1 VNASL
6 DLTPLA
12 LSLRLAAVTA
22 VILLVLGTPLAWW
35 LAQGRSRTRLV
46 VESLVVLPVVL
57 PPTVLGFYLLQLL
70 GLNGPFAWLWSL
82 LGTQLVF
89 TFAGLV
95 IGSVVFS
102 LPFVV
107 YPLKNVFEKVP
118 RAQLE
123 VAATLGAGS
132 LDRFFSVAVP
142 ASLSGFLAAA
152 VLAFAH
158 TLGEFGVVLMLG
170 GNIPGETQV
179 LSIAIYNHVERL
191 EYSAAHVLS
200 AGLVAMS
207 FVVLVILHFT
217 HARTRARP

>member
-1 VNASL
+1 VNPAL

-22 VILLVLGTPLAWW
+22 VILLILGTPLAWW
-35 LAQGRSRTRLV
+35 LAHGRSRVRFV
-46 VESLVVLPVVL
+46 VEALVVLPVVL

-70 GLNGPFAWLWSL
+70 GANGPLAWLWS
-82 LGTQLVF
+82 QVDVRLVF
-89 TFAGLV
+89 SFTGLV
-95 IGSVVFS
+95 IGSVIFS

-107 YPLKNVFEKVP
+107 YPLKSVFEKVP

-123 VAATLGAGS
+123 AAATLGARP

-142 ASLSGFLAAA
+142 ASLSGFIAAA

-179 LSIAIYNHVERL
+179 LSIAIYNHVEQL
-191 EYSAAHVLS
+191 QYSAAHVLS
-200 AGLVAMS
+200 AGLVAFS
-207 FVVLVILHFT
+207 FVVLVVLHFT
-217 HARTRARP
+217 HDRRRAAT

>member
-1 VNASL
+1 M
-6 DLTPLA
+6 DPTPVL
-12 LSLRLAAVTA
+12 LSLKLAAVTTA
-22 VILLVLGTPLAWW
+22 ILLIAGTPLSWW
-35 LAQGRSRTRLV
+35 LANSRARGRFLV
-46 VESLVVLPVVL
+46 EALVVLPVVL

-70 GLNGPFAWLWSL
+70 GANGPAAWLWA
-82 LGTQLVF
+82 QLDLRVVF
-89 TFAGLV
+89 SFTGLV

-107 YPLKNVFEKVP
+107 YPLKNAFEKVP

-123 VAATLGAGS
+123 AAATLGAGAV
-132 LDRFFSVAVP
+132 DRFFSVAVP
-142 ASLSGFLAAA
+142 ASQSGFLAGA

-179 LSIAIYNHVERL
+179 LSIAIYNHVEQL

-200 AGLVAMS
+200 AGLVAFS
-207 FVVLVILHFT
+207 FVVLVVLHLT
-217 HARTRARP
+217 NDRRKAGA